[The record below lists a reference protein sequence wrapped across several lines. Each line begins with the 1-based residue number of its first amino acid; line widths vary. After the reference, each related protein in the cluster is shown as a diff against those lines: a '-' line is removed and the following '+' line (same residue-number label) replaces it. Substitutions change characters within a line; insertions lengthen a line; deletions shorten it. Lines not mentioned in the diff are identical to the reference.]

1 MAGNLALIDWIVVV
15 VVILVIA
22 TVGLWF
28 SRRGSKDLDAFFVS
42 GRSLP
47 WYIAGASMIATSFA
61 ADTPL
66 WVTNLVRKF
75 GVHYIWQF
83 WAPFIGAVL
92 AAVYFARL
100 WRRMGF
106 VTDVQFLETRYKGR
120 LAGVLRA
127 WSGGFGALLICP
139 LIVSWVVKAME
150 TISREAMGLPEEY
163 RIYTTII
170 VVLVGMVLCTFS
182 GLFGVVYTDF
192 IQFFIAT
199 FGTVTLAFLAV
210 REVGGLDA
218 LVTQLSQMTDW
229 AGHELRILPSIG
241 SGFGQMSIWNAIG
254 LFGILWIGVGT
265 SGGHQAQRL
274 LASRNTLHASQAQ
287 ILHAVVYYALMAWP
301 WIIVALCSMVIFPV
315 IDAQD
320 QAVAYPRMLVA
331 LMPLGLRG
339 LLIAA
344 LLAAFISTI
353 STLFNWGSSY
363 LVNDIYRRFINQ
375 HATQKSYV
383 RIARISTVFIAIT
396 GATISFFAQDIQQLL
411 TIAYVVGSGTA
422 VLTVLRWLWWRLTV
436 EGDFAGILCGW
447 IIAPLLLFGRV
458 FDVPA
463 AWLLDLEAGVRFS
476 SDPTLLGARMLFMV
490 VTLTTIIVVVSLL
503 TKPTDDETLKTFV
516 ARARP
521 FRWCWLP
528 IIRKMDQPYVEYEDF
543 PRTMLSWIIGVFGV
557 GSLLLG
563 IGELLLGSNTKGVAG
578 IAVAVLAITW
588 TVRRMRA
595 DFEKQTELSRND
607 PLLNPVKE

>member
-1 MAGNLALIDWIVVV
+1 MESNLALLDWILV
-15 VVILVIA
+15 VVIIGGIA
-22 TVGLWF
+22 SVGLYF
-28 SRRGSKDLDAFFVS
+28 SKRGSKNLEAYFIS

-47 WYIAGASMIATSFA
+47 WYIAGSSMIATSFA

-66 WVTNLVRKF
+66 WVTNLVRQF
-75 GVHYIWQF
+75 GVHYVWQF

-120 LAGVLRA
+120 TAGALRA
-127 WSGGFGALLICP
+127 WSGGMGALIMCP

-163 RIYTTII
+163 RIYTTVAVIM
-170 VVLVGMVLCTFS
+170 VALVLCTFS

-192 IQFFIAT
+192 IQFCLAT
-199 FGTVTLAFLAV
+199 IGTITLAVLAV
-210 REVGGLDA
+210 RAVGGLDSMV
-218 LVTQLSQMTDW
+218 LQLSQLEDW
-229 AGHELRILPSIG
+229 GGKELRVLPSIG
-241 SGFGQMSIWNAIG
+241 SGFGQMSMWNAIG

-301 WIIVALCSMVIFPV
+301 WIIVALCSLLIFPV
-315 IDAQD
+315 MDTTD
-320 QAVAYPRMLVA
+320 QAAAYPRMLVN
-331 LMPLGLRG
+331 LLPVGMRG
-339 LLIAA
+339 LMIAA
-344 LLAAFISTI
+344 LLAAFVSTI

-363 LVNDIYRRFINQ
+363 LVNDIYSRFINPN
-375 HATQKSYV
+375 ATQSSYV
-383 RIARISTVFIAIT
+383 LIARIATIFIAVA
-396 GATISFFAQDIQQLL
+396 GATISFYAQDIQQLL
-411 TIAYVVGSGTA
+411 TISYVVGSGTA

-436 EGDFAGILCGW
+436 EGDFAGIICGW

-458 FDVPA
+458 FDEPA
-463 AWLLDLEAGVRFS
+463 RWVMNLEENVHFS

-490 VTLTTIIVVVSLL
+490 VVLTTIIVVVSLC
-503 TKPTDDETLKTFV
+503 TKPTDDETLKNFV
-516 ARARP
+516 IKARP

-528 IIRKMDQPYVEYEDF
+528 IIRKLDTPYVEYENF
-543 PRTMLSWIIGVFGV
+543 PRTMLSWLIGIVSV
-557 GSLLLG
+557 GSLLFG
-563 IGELLLGSNTKGVAG
+563 IGELLLGSNAKGMLGVV
-578 IAVAVLAITW
+578 IAITGITW
-588 TVRRMRA
+588 TVRRMRF
-595 DFEKQTELSRND
+595 DYREQVRLSALD
-607 PLLNPVKE
+607 PLKQ